1 MTTEE
6 KLDAVFKL
14 RLLYNSGEE
23 LLKHIGMKAGRNNS
37 LSRKGGKDPFLKQA
51 IFHELVY
58 ECHNKL
64 GIDLEELL
72 YEYEF
77 VAHLLEKYR
86 GITASKAWNRSIS
99 IHCEHLIEVLVF
111 HEKKAADEPIEF
123 WRFCDSL
130 EKENS
135 LQQALVLLML
145 LELLPRKMN
154 TRQGDVNDMRGT
166 YELAYGFFQNLCSRN
181 VLYEQPPRLY
191 LLQKA
196 LEDEDKELTRIRL
209 IRLASGIIGNLSI
222 LASSEQVSLNG
233 RRESWNQLW
242 PDLEG
247 CWLGEQHSNET
258 PDFWEIEELS
268 NAYLFA
274 HYFQKNGER
283 GTLHRQHF
291 TVTFHEN
298 SDIYACIQHPRSI
311 DRWLNKQKIA
321 DGDVIY
327 KNIVMDDNEV
337 PMQISF
343 TPFIFDYA
351 WFRVMK
357 LERSAQSREEL
368 MRDAHKIIDDFEE
381 YSYQFDLCL
390 EAITPQ
396 FVYIEDKQLGVS
408 HLVSVDKYGLED
420 CTLNDA
426 IGIITRGNKRY
437 LAFDNQMVYIE
448 IGNTESSSNI
458 YTINKQLAE

>member
-37 LSRKGGKDPFLKQA
+37 LSRKGGKDQFLKQA

-72 YEYEF
+72 NEYEF

-86 GITASKAWNRSIS
+86 GITASKAWNRNIS
-99 IHCEHLIEVLVF
+99 IHCEHLIEALVF
-111 HEKKAADEPIEF
+111 NDKKAADEPIEF
-123 WRFCDSL
+123 RRFCDCL
-130 EKENS
+130 EKENF

-145 LELLPRKMN
+145 LELIPRKMN
-154 TRQGDVNDMRGT
+154 TRQGDVNDMRRT
-166 YELAYGFFQNLCSRN
+166 YELAYAFFQNLCSRN
-181 VLYEQPPRLY
+181 VLYEHPPRLY

-209 IRLASGIIGNLSI
+209 IWLASGIIGNLAI

-247 CWLGEQHSNET
+247 YWLGEQHSNET
-258 PDFWEIEELS
+258 PDFWEIEELA
-268 NAYLFA
+268 NAYLFT
-274 HYFQKNGER
+274 HYFQKNGEI

-298 SDIYACIQHPRSI
+298 SDIYACIQHPKSI

-327 KNIVMDDNEV
+327 RNFVMDDNEA
-337 PMQISF
+337 PRQISF
-343 TPFIFDYA
+343 APFIFDNT
-351 WFRVMK
+351 WFQVSNIK
-357 LERSAQSREEL
+357 HSAQGWEKLTKDVRT
-368 MRDAHKIIDDFEE
+368 IIDDFEE
-381 YSYQFDLCL
+381 YAYQFDLCL

-396 FVYIEDKQLGVS
+396 FVYIEDKLLGVS
-408 HLVSVDKYGLED
+408 HLVPVDKYGLEE

-448 IGNTESSSNI
+448 IGSTEASSYI
-458 YTINKQLAE
+458 YTINKQQAE